1 MKTIVNRRVNLTEYF
16 SNKRFLFC
24 IILTSDRF
32 FNIKNEFLRVFLH
45 K

>member
-24 IILTSDRF
+24 ILTSDRF